1 MTARIVGGVTV
12 GLSDGPIRTAYD
24 RSQIDGRQ
32 SARLVIGEGRDQVS
46 IYVTDSPAETI
57 AQLQE
62 AVAEL
67 AAWVQR
73 QEKLKT
79 LPEVA

>member
-1 MTARIVGGVTV
+1 VTARIVGGVTV

-46 IYVTDSPAETI
+46 IYVTDSPLATLD
-57 AQLQE
+57 QLE
-62 AVAEL
+62 AAVAEL
-67 AAWVQR
+67 KAWALR
-73 QEKLKT
+73 QQQIKS

>member
-46 IYVTDSPAETI
+46 IYVTDSPLDTLD
-57 AQLQE
+57 QLE
-62 AVAEL
+62 AAVAEL
-67 AAWVQR
+67 KAWALR
-73 QEKLKT
+73 QQQIKS

>member
-1 MTARIVGGVTV
+1 MKRSEIYGGLTV
-12 GLSDGPIRTAYD
+12 NLNDGPIRTEYS
-24 RSQIDGRQ
+24 RGWDGKPL
-32 SARLVIGEGRDQVS
+32 ARLVIGEAWESIGIAVS
-46 IYVTDSPAETI
+46 QSTPETI

-67 AAWVQR
+67 AAWVELQ
-73 QEKLKT
+73 QKLHS